1 MTLKFFNTL
10 TKRVEEFIPQ
20 REGEARVYVC
30 GPTIYNF
37 AHVGNFRAY
46 VFSDLLH
53 RWLKH
58 KGLKVMQVMNLTD
71 VDDKTIRDSQKQGIP
86 LKQFTERYEKAFFED
101 CEALGVERV
110 ERYPKA
116 TEHIQ
121 EMVAL
126 VKTLLEKKLAY
137 KGEDGSVYYNIKKF
151 KNYGKLSGTNLK
163 ELETGASGRVRSD
176 EYSKENA
183 SDFVLWKVWTPE
195 DGNVFWRT
203 ELGKGRPGWHLECS
217 AMSMKYL
224 GESFDIHAG
233 GVDLIFPHH
242 ENEIAQSEGA
252 TGKKFVNYWLHSE
265 HLLIDGR
272 KMSKSLGNFYTL
284 RDLVNKNFK
293 PKAIRYFLLSGYYK
307 QQLNLTFEAL
317 RAAEESVKRLTD
329 FRDSLE
335 EIAGKKPSA
344 KENKTA
350 GELTAKAK
358 NNFENALDADL
369 NTPLALAAVFEFVH
383 AFNKLVEEKKLGAEE
398 ARDALQA
405 LEEFDSILGVLS
417 QRKAPPE
424 LEKFVEE
431 KIREREQAR
440 KRKDFKT
447 GDAIRLELKRRGVII
462 EDTPTGVKW
471 KLEN

>member
-1 MTLKFFNTL
+1 
-10 TKRVEEFIPQ
+10 
-20 REGEARVYVC
+20 
-30 GPTIYNF
+30 
-37 AHVGNFRAY
+37 
-46 VFSDLLH
+46 
-53 RWLKH
+53 
-58 KGLKVMQVMNLTD
+58 
-71 VDDKTIRDSQKQGIP
+71 
-86 LKQFTERYEKAFFED
+86 
-101 CEALGVERV
+101 
-110 ERYPKA
+110 
-116 TEHIQ
+116 
-121 EMVAL
+121 
-126 VKTLLEKKLAY
+126 LLEKKLAY

-183 SDFVLWKVWTPE
+183 SDFVLWKAWTPE
-195 DGNVFWRT
+195 DGNVFWQT

-358 NNFENALDADL
+358 NNFENAFDADL

-405 LEEFDSILGVLS
+405 LEEFDSVLGVLS